1 MVSLFKILRAVSRD
15 QAGITAVVFALMLPM
30 IVGFMGLGV
39 EVAMWYDGKRT
50 LQTAADA
57 AAMAGTLDRAAGSDN
72 ATITATATREA
83 TRNGWAAADGG
94 IAVDPAYAG
103 DSSPV
108 EVNLTRNMS
117 VLFSGVFL
125 GGTEVTLT
133 ARAVGRTISAAAVG
147 GAVGCVLALDPTAS
161 SAIYFKNNAASTNAN
176 CIIISNSSSATGLY
190 LENNAYING
199 PVQVVGNWHL
209 SNNAHLN
216 GSPNTAGVA
225 ATADPYASVPTP
237 SASKPAACTAQSGS
251 GSNNITRNLTPGRFC
266 SGWDFNNNVTLNLS
280 AGTYYIESKLKIQNN
295 VIVNATGGVTI
306 ALAGNFAMYIK
317 NNATLNITAPT
328 SGTYSGL
335 AFISDSNATSTL
347 VQTFDNNAILNV
359 TGAIY
364 FPNQTL
370 ELENNASSTSTCTQF
385 IARKVSLSNNAAI
398 GSTCTGTGT
407 ASIGTTAST
416 HVTVGE

>member
-15 QAGITAVVFALMLPM
+15 QAGVTAVVFALMLPM

-57 AAMAGTLDRAAGSDN
+57 AAMAGTLDRAGGSDA

-83 TRNGWAAADGG
+83 TRNGWTAADGT

-103 DSSPV
+103 DNSPV
-108 EVNLTRNMS
+108 EVSLTRNVS
-117 VLFSGVFL
+117 VLFSSIFL
-125 GGTEVTLT
+125 GNTDVTLQ
-133 ARAVGRTISAAAVG
+133 ARAVGRTTTTSSG
-147 GAVGCVLALDPTAS
+147 SAVGCVLALDS
-161 SAIYFKNNAASTNAN
+161 SATNAIYFKNNAASTNAN
-176 CIIISNSSSATGLY
+176 CIIISNSSASTSLY

-199 PVQVVGNWHL
+199 PVQVVGNWYL
-209 SNNAHLN
+209 SNNAALN
-216 GSPNTAGVA
+216 GSPNTAGA
-225 ATADPYASVPTP
+225 TATADPYASVPTP
-237 SASKPAACTAQSGS
+237 TASKPSTCTAQSGS

-266 SGWDFNNNVTLNLS
+266 NGWDFKNNVTLNLS
-280 AGTYYIESKLKIQNN
+280 AGTYYIESQLSIQNN
-295 VIVNATGGVTI
+295 VVINATGGVTI
-306 ALAGNFAMYIK
+306 ALVGNYAMYVK

-347 VQTFDNNAILNV
+347 TQTFDNNAVLNI

-364 FPNQTL
+364 FPNQIL
-370 ELENNASSTSTCTQF
+370 ELENNASGTSTCTQY
-385 IARKVSLSNNAAI
+385 IARKISMSNNATI

-407 ASIGTTAST
+407 ASITTASST